1 MVPKKLVNA
10 LRDKKHKVFVVATH
24 MNVEGDALGSALALA
39 SLLRRLG
46 KKVHG
51 VIEEKVPT
59 EYAFLP
65 GLKRLRRRAWPEDYD
80 ACVLIDCSDKTR
92 LGDLARKVRRDRLL
106 VNIDHHVSNT
116 RFAHVNWV
124 DPTASSACEM
134 VHELF
139 KAMGLFI
146 RHSEAVQLYTGLM
159 TDTGSFSFASTTSRT
174 HAAAADLL
182 RHGVDVHGIYRAL
195 HEQWPFGAV
204 ALLGEV
210 LGTLRRDRCGKIVW
224 LTLSASMLRR
234 QPTLLSRT
242 QDIIRFAR
250 SVAGAEVMI
259 LFKEVRPGEV
269 RVNLRSSGRRDVN
282 ALAKRFGGGGHPMA
296 SGCTL
301 RGSLRDVVRRV
312 VAAAARWKT

>member
-1 MVPKKLVNA
+1 MVPKRLVNA
-10 LRDKKHKVFVVATH
+10 LRDRKHKVFVVATH
-24 MNVEGDALGSALALA
+24 VRVEGDALGSALALA

-51 VIEEKVPT
+51 VTGERVPD

-65 GLKRLRRRAWPEDYD
+65 GLKRLRRGAWPKDYD
-80 ACVLIDCSDKTR
+80 VCVLVDCSDRTR

-124 DPTASSACEM
+124 DPSASSACEM
-134 VHELF
+134 VHGLF
-139 KAMGLFI
+139 KAMHLSI
-146 RHSEAVQLYTGLM
+146 RHSEAVSLYTGLM
-159 TDTGSFSFASTTSRT
+159 TDTGSFRFASTTSRT

-182 RHGVDVHGIYRAL
+182 RQDVDVNGIYRAL

-210 LGTLRRDRCGKIVW
+210 LGTLRRDPSGKVAW
-224 LTLSASMLRR
+224 LTVSAAMLRR
-234 QPTLLSRT
+234 QPSLLSRT
-242 QDIIRFAR
+242 EEIIRFAR
-250 SVAGAEVMI
+250 SVAGVEVAV
-259 LFKEVRPGEV
+259 LFKEVRPGAV
-269 RVNLRSSGRRDVN
+269 QVNLRSIGRLDVN
-282 ALAKRFGGGGHPMA
+282 ALARRFGGGGHPMA

-301 RGSLRDVVRRV
+301 RGPLKDVVRRV
-312 VAAAARWKT
+312 VAAAARGKR